1 MLPNV
6 LPPTIA
12 AIGAHVGYLVGGL
25 VVVETLFSYPGLGK
39 LLLDSAAAHD
49 LASLEACVLATAV
62 VVMAANLAADVAAS
76 ALDPRLRRAPVL
88 MATEPWQPAAPA
100 GWQRQVVGRRG
111 GAGLVRGGGG
121 RWTGRTLLR
130 SPAFLVG
137 VAVLLVLGLRRGCLA
152 RLVPYDPQAVSPD
165 QTLQPPSAEHWF
177 GTDDLGRDVF
187 SRVLAGATSVLIVAP
202 AAAALAVAAGVA
214 VGLLA
219 GYLGGAIDEVL
230 MRVVD
235 ALLAFPLVVGA
246 VLVLAV
252 AGVSPS
258 HLVLVIAVVLAPMT
272 ARTVRAAVRGERG
285 REYVEAARLRGD
297 SGPYIMVAEIL
308 PNVSALVVAE
318 ATTRLAA
325 AIFAAATLSFLGLG
339 IQQPSPDWGLTVAL
353 GRVFLQTAPWIV
365 LFPALALATL
375 VVATTAVADGL
386 RLRIER

>member
-1 MLPNV
+1 
-6 LPPTIA
+6 
-12 AIGAHVGYLVGGL
+12 
-25 VVVETLFSYPGLGK
+25 
-39 LLLDSAAAHD
+39 
-49 LASLEACVLATAV
+49 
-62 VVMAANLAADVAAS
+62 
-76 ALDPRLRRAPVL
+76 
-88 MATEPWQPAAPA
+88 MATEPWQPAAPP
-100 GWQRQVVGRRG
+100 GGNDRWSG
-111 GAGLVRGGGG
+111 GAMGSEARAW
-121 RWTGRTLLR
+121 RRRSWWAGRTLR
-130 SPAFLVG
+130 RPAFLMG
-137 VAVLLVLGLRRGCLA
+137 VVVLLFWVFDAVAWRW
-152 RLVPYDPQAVSPD
+152 LVPYDPQAVSPD

-202 AAAALAVAAGVA
+202 AAALLAVAAGVA

-219 GYLGGAIDEVL
+219 GYLGGATDEVL

-252 AGVSPS
+252 AGVSPL
-258 HLVLVIAVVLAPMT
+258 HLVLVIAVVLAPLT

-297 SGPYIMVAEIL
+297 SGPFIMVAEIL
-308 PNVSALVVAE
+308 PNISALVVAE